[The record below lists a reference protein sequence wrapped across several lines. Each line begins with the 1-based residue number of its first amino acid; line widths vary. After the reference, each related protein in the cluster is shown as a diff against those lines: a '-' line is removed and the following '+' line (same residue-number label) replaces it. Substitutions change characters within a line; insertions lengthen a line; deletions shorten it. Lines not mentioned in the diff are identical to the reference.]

1 MSKDQKIVIIDYKV
15 GNLSSIA
22 NMLKKV
28 GQRSLISDKPEDIE
42 TADKLILPG
51 VGAFDYGITQ
61 LNNSGL
67 SSVLNKKACEEKIPF
82 LGICLGA
89 QLLTQSSEEGVLPG
103 LGWFQA
109 KTVKFKFDPAETK
122 LKIPHMG
129 WTDVTIEHPSPL
141 TIGLEEEAR
150 FYFVHS
156 FHFTTEH
163 KEEILLKSVYG
174 YEFVSALHRDNIYA
188 VQFHPEKSHKF
199 GLQVMK
205 NFVEI

>member
-1 MSKDQKIVIIDYKV
+1 MNKDQKIVIIDYQV

-28 GQRSLISDKPEDIE
+28 GQKSIISSDINE
-42 TADKLILPG
+42 IKTADKLILPG
-51 VGAFDYGITQ
+51 VGAFDYGMSKLNESGITEAITEKA
-61 LNNSGL
+61 L
-67 SSVLNKKACEEKIPF
+67 SEKIPF

-103 LGWFQA
+103 LGWFEA
-109 KTVKFKFDPAETK
+109 KTIKFNFSHLDTK

-129 WTDVTIEHPSPL
+129 WTDVHL
-141 TIGLEEEAR
+141 TKPCPIMENLEASR

-156 FHFTTEH
+156 FHFNTPNEA
-163 KEEILLKSVYG
+163 EIMLKSDFG
-174 YEFVSALHRDNIYA
+174 YPFVSALWKDNIYA

-199 GLQVMK
+199 GMQLMQ
-205 NFVEI
+205 NFVNL

>member
-1 MSKDQKIVIIDYKV
+1 MSQKIVIIDYKV
-15 GNLSSIA
+15 GNLNSIL
-22 NMLKKV
+22 NMLNRI
-28 GQRSLISDKPEDIE
+28 GQKSIISDNLEDIE
-42 TADKLILPG
+42 SADKLILPG

-61 LNNSGL
+61 LNKSGL
-67 SSVLNKKACEEKIPF
+67 IPILEKKALTQKIPF

-109 KTVKFKFDPAETK
+109 KTIKFKFEHSEIK

-129 WTDVTIEHPSPL
+129 WTDVKIEQPSPL

-156 FHFTTEH
+156 FHFSTEC
-163 KEEILLKSVYG
+163 KKEILLKSVYG

-205 NFVEI
+205 NFVGI